1 MRIADRFKY
10 DLFMYQFNNVK
21 TSLDRIQ
28 EQMAKQKRVLRP
40 SDDPVAYAI
49 SVDLRAESVI
59 YDQLERNILRVTTFG
74 KVYDTVFGTMKDLLA
89 EAKSVAINH
98 AAGSMDDALRKNA
111 VKQVES
117 IIEQL
122 VALGNTVVGDTYV
135 FGGKKSNSAPFR
147 LNPDYSVDFIVPEGS
162 EQGNDIFIDRGNKA
176 QYTISGRDAFYN
188 RSKTIYESPNNK
200 YRGEM
205 ILNTTDLAYVVDG
218 TNNTIYRNG
227 SAITLTQGTYT
238 GATLASEIQTRLNEL
253 ETGHAVTY
261 DASTRR
267 FTFANNTTN
276 NITLDWSNPGSTAG
290 QMLGF
295 SAVDATVLANGGWD
309 KSDVDTGTT
318 SFQVEILD
326 NGYYQYSV
334 NGGAMS
340 GPVAINGG
348 TFIDGSTEANAINRG
363 IRITFSTTEG
373 LTEGDSF
380 EIKDYSIF
388 EMLKNLRD
396 ALSDPLSNNANWSR
410 TNIAKIDEGLNIIRR
425 NTAYVGTNLQT
436 MDRLTEANNARQN
449 RTAKIISDTMDADL
463 AQLATE
469 YSNLSTIYQSLMY
482 SFTKIQEL
490 GLLNFLK

>member
-1 MRIADRFKY
+1 M
-10 DLFMYQFNNVK
+10 
-21 TSLDRIQ
+21 
-28 EQMAKQKRVLRP
+28 
-40 SDDPVAYAI
+40 
-49 SVDLRAESVI
+49 
-59 YDQLERNILRVTTFG
+59 
-74 KVYDTVFGTMKDLLA
+74 
-89 EAKSVAINH
+89 
-98 AAGSMDDALRKNA
+98 
-111 VKQVES
+111 
-117 IIEQL
+117 
-122 VALGNTVVGDTYV
+122 
-135 FGGKKSNSAPFR
+135 
-147 LNPDYSVDFIVPEGS
+147 
-162 EQGNDIFIDRGNKA
+162 
-176 QYTISGRDAFYN
+176 
-188 RSKTIYESPNNK
+188 
-200 YRGEM
+200 
-205 ILNTTDLAYVVDG
+205 VDG

-227 SAITLTQGTYT
+227 SNITLRRGTYT

-363 IRITFSTTEG
+363 IRITFITTEG

>member
-1 MRIADRFKY
+1 
-10 DLFMYQFNNVK
+10 
-21 TSLDRIQ
+21 
-28 EQMAKQKRVLRP
+28 
-40 SDDPVAYAI
+40 
-49 SVDLRAESVI
+49 
-59 YDQLERNILRVTTFG
+59 
-74 KVYDTVFGTMKDLLA
+74 
-89 EAKSVAINH
+89 
-98 AAGSMDDALRKNA
+98 
-111 VKQVES
+111 
-117 IIEQL
+117 
-122 VALGNTVVGDTYV
+122 
-135 FGGKKSNSAPFR
+135 
-147 LNPDYSVDFIVPEGS
+147 
-162 EQGNDIFIDRGNKA
+162 
-176 QYTISGRDAFYN
+176 
-188 RSKTIYESPNNK
+188 
-200 YRGEM
+200 
-205 ILNTTDLAYVVDG
+205 
-218 TNNTIYRNG
+218 
-227 SAITLTQGTYT
+227 
-238 GATLASEIQTRLNEL
+238 
-253 ETGHAVTY
+253 
-261 DASTRR
+261 
-267 FTFANNTTN
+267 
-276 NITLDWSNPGSTAG
+276 
-290 QMLGF
+290 MLGF

-363 IRITFSTTEG
+363 IRITFSTTDG